1 MVKRLV
7 GTFCLSACLGVLI
20 GCAHEK
26 PADTDAVP
34 PVAGTMQRT
43 DPAFLE
49 GKGKLGTCQGDAD
62 CAVGEFCHPETERC
76 NSSYP
81 NPRMLDMTLSG
92 TAPSQEECKVVRLFF
107 PYDSTELVDEA
118 LRWLQ
123 YNVRCLKSRKVQELV
138 IEGYADSRGPK
149 AYNQK
154 LSVQRGEMVRGL
166 LQASGITLPMKVVGY
181 GEKDPLRVGR
191 SEKDYAFNRRV
202 EFTVK

>member
-7 GTFCLSACLGVLI
+7 GTLCLSACLGIFV

-49 GKGKLGTCQGDAD
+49 GKGKVGACQGDAD
-62 CAVGEFCHPETERC
+62 CALGEFCHPETDRC
-76 NSSYP
+76 SANYP
-81 NPRMLDMTLSG
+81 NPRMLDLTLSG
-92 TAPSQEECKVVRLFF
+92 PAPGQEECAVVRLFF
-107 PYDSTELVDEA
+107 PYDSNELVDEA

-123 YNVRCLKSRKVQELV
+123 YNVRCLKSRKVTELV

-154 LSVQRGEMVRGL
+154 LSVQRGEIVRDL
-166 LQASGITLPMKVVGY
+166 LKASGVTVPMKVVGY
-181 GEKDPLRVGR
+181 GEKDPLRAGR

>member
-7 GTFCLSACLGVLI
+7 GTLCLSALI

-34 PVAGTMQRT
+34 PVAGAMART
-43 DPAFLE
+43 DPTFLE
-49 GKGKLGTCQGDAD
+49 GKGKVGTCQGDAD
-62 CAVGEFCHPETERC
+62 CALGEFCHPETERC

-81 NPRMLDMTLSG
+81 NPRMLDMTLTG
-92 TAPSQEECKVVRLFF
+92 PAPGQEECAVVRLFF
-107 PYDSTELVDEA
+107 PYDSAELVDEA
-118 LRWLQ
+118 LRWHQ
-123 YNVRCLKSRKVQELV
+123 YNVRCLKSRKVTELV

-154 LSVQRGEMVRGL
+154 LSVQRAEMVRGL
-166 LQASGITLPMKVVGY
+166 LQASGITVPMKVQGY
-181 GEKDPLRVGR
+181 GERDPLRAGK